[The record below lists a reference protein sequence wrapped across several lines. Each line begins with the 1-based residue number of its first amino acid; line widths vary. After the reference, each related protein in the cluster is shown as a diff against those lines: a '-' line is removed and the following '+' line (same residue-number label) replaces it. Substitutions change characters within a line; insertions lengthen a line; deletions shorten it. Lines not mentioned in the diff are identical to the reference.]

1 MRVLVLI
8 AAVGC
13 GSHHS
18 QNQPDAA
25 PPDVAI
31 DAPVAPAFRNPVSLP
46 DDQLAQQALTILGA
60 TGGGSEC
67 NACHGLTRQHLR
79 YWRALTDTSMTS
91 CLTDLA
97 VSSQQSAQQMID
109 CLRAMP
115 MVATSD
121 FAVGHLASRTW
132 LPVSTRC
139 IRTSQR
145 PRRQRRPRVI
155 VASDA
160 VLLAE

>member
-1 MRVLVLI
+1 MRCCVLI

-18 QNQPDAA
+18 QNQPDAR
-25 PPDVAI
+25 
-31 DAPVAPAFRNPVSLP
+31 PARSRCP
-46 DDQLAQQALTILGA
+46 TI
-60 TGGGSEC
+60 SS
-67 NACHGLTRQHLR
+67 
-79 YWRALTDTSMTS
+79 LTDTIDH
-91 CLTDLA
+91 DLA

-115 MVATSD
+115 AVADSD